1 MHFFFLFNISG
12 FSASRH
18 SGALPPGAN
27 SKYPITQ
34 EAVLPSEFL
43 SLLTNCRVKSLIW
56 RLLVK

>member
-1 MHFFFLFNISG
+1 MHFFSFYFGIFRG
-12 FSASRH
+12 SR
-18 SGALPPGAN
+18 LPGTQVRCRPEL
-27 SKYPITQ
+27 IQ

>member
-1 MHFFFLFNISG
+1 MHFFSFYLILRG
-12 FSASRH
+12 SR
-18 SGALPPGAN
+18 LPATQLCGRPEL
-27 SKYPITQ
+27 TQ